1 MCGFCYRSQPS
12 LSSAKSSQH
21 STIYI
26 TTAEQRIR
34 IRRQL
39 QQQGDLSPE
48 QQPRRPTQR
57 PLASSVSSQLLDV
70 SVDVSRQGELAAW
83 VWERSGASAST
94 LQQQQRRQQQEWR
107 GGGGI
112 SSGGHANVGS
122 TPTREMQ
129 APLLPVVEWSNSS
142 GKDDTSTNGTGGGWG
157 ERAREVD
164 DDAALATAIANSLEQ
179 RFQEGQS

>member
-1 MCGFCYRSQPS
+1 MVMLGVATRMCGFCYRSQPS

-142 GKDDTSTNGTGGGWG
+142 GKDAAGDT
-157 ERAREVD
+157 R
-164 DDAALATAIANSLEQ
+164 LASDLDGDTRWTLKLDGYFLAGA
-179 RFQEGQS
+179 